1 MRDATVLQGKHW
13 RIGILTESLIRL
25 EWSDSGEFEDRLT
38 QMAVNRDFGADPEFT
53 VTHRNGLLIV
63 DTPALYLTYDG
74 KPFSKE
80 GLSIVVKG
88 VSDTQFNTWHYG
100 DAPLHNLKGTARTLD
115 EADGEIALDDGV
127 PSRDGW
133 AVIDDSGSNVI
144 VEADEVDGK
153 TNPLGTWV
161 RPRDHA
167 ETDIYFFGYGRR
179 YIEAVQ
185 DFYTLAGPTPLL
197 PRYALGNWWSRYYR
211 YTQTEYLELMDR
223 FKNEGIPFTTS
234 VIDMDWHRVDDV
246 NPKYGSGWT
255 GYSWNS
261 QLFPDHCAFLRSLH
275 ERGLKATLNVHPRR
289 HTCVRG
295 RLRNGRQTCRH

>member
-1 MRDATVLQGKHW
+1 MTSNVFIDYVRNARPCMRDATVLQGKHW

-127 PSRDGW
+127 LSRDGW

-153 TNPLGTWV
+153 TNSELVIPIHANGAVVAVLDLDSM
-161 RPRDHA
+161 RPARF
-167 ETDIYFFGYGRR
+167 T
-179 YIEAVQ
+179 EADVQ
-185 DFYTLAGPTPLL
+185 GLSTFAKI
-197 PRYALGNWWSRYYR
+197 
-211 YTQTEYLELMDR
+211 LEDNCLW
-223 FKNEGIPFTTS
+223 K
-234 VIDMDWHRVDDV
+234 
-246 NPKYGSGWT
+246 
-255 GYSWNS
+255 
-261 QLFPDHCAFLRSLH
+261 
-275 ERGLKATLNVHPRR
+275 
-289 HTCVRG
+289 
-295 RLRNGRQTCRH
+295 

>member
-127 PSRDGW
+127 LSRDGW
-133 AVIDDSGSNVI
+133 AVIDDSG
-144 VEADEVDGK
+144 
-153 TNPLGTWV
+153 
-161 RPRDHA
+161 
-167 ETDIYFFGYGRR
+167 
-179 YIEAVQ
+179 IE
-185 DFYTLAGPTPLL
+185 
-197 PRYALGNWWSRYYR
+197 R
-211 YTQTEYLELMDR
+211 
-223 FKNEGIPFTTS
+223 
-234 VIDMDWHRVDDV
+234 HR
-246 NPKYGSGWT
+246 
-255 GYSWNS
+255 
-261 QLFPDHCAFLRSLH
+261 
-275 ERGLKATLNVHPRR
+275 
-289 HTCVRG
+289 RG
-295 RLRNGRQTCRH
+295 R

>member
-1 MRDATVLQGKHW
+1 MYAMHDRACATRQSYRASIGGSASSPNPSFGSNGPIQASL

-127 PSRDGW
+127 LSRDGW

-153 TNPLGTWV
+153 TNSDSVP
-161 RPRDHA
+161 
-167 ETDIYFFGYGRR
+167 
-179 YIEAVQ
+179 
-185 DFYTLAGPTPLL
+185 
-197 PRYALGNWWSRYYR
+197 NCWW
-211 YTQTEYLELMDR
+211 
-223 FKNEGIPFTTS
+223 
-234 VIDMDWHRVDDV
+234 
-246 NPKYGSGWT
+246 
-255 GYSWNS
+255 
-261 QLFPDHCAFLRSLH
+261 
-275 ERGLKATLNVHPRR
+275 HPS
-289 HTCVRG
+289 
-295 RLRNGRQTCRH
+295 

>member
-1 MRDATVLQGKHW
+1 MTSNVFIDYVRNARPCMRDATVLQGKHW

-74 KPFSKE
+74 KPFNKE

-127 PSRDGW
+127 LSRDGW

-153 TNPLGTWV
+153 TNSDSVP
-161 RPRDHA
+161 
-167 ETDIYFFGYGRR
+167 
-179 YIEAVQ
+179 
-185 DFYTLAGPTPLL
+185 
-197 PRYALGNWWSRYYR
+197 NCWW
-211 YTQTEYLELMDR
+211 
-223 FKNEGIPFTTS
+223 
-234 VIDMDWHRVDDV
+234 
-246 NPKYGSGWT
+246 
-255 GYSWNS
+255 
-261 QLFPDHCAFLRSLH
+261 
-275 ERGLKATLNVHPRR
+275 HPS
-289 HTCVRG
+289 
-295 RLRNGRQTCRH
+295 

>member
-1 MRDATVLQGKHW
+1 MCDATVLQGKHW

-127 PSRDGW
+127 LSRDGW

-153 TNPLGTWV
+153 TNSDSVP
-161 RPRDHA
+161 
-167 ETDIYFFGYGRR
+167 
-179 YIEAVQ
+179 
-185 DFYTLAGPTPLL
+185 
-197 PRYALGNWWSRYYR
+197 NCWW
-211 YTQTEYLELMDR
+211 
-223 FKNEGIPFTTS
+223 
-234 VIDMDWHRVDDV
+234 
-246 NPKYGSGWT
+246 
-255 GYSWNS
+255 
-261 QLFPDHCAFLRSLH
+261 
-275 ERGLKATLNVHPRR
+275 HPS
-289 HTCVRG
+289 
-295 RLRNGRQTCRH
+295 